1 MKRLHGVCPSA
12 PACLW
17 APSSAQITRLSGRFL
32 GLIFLT
38 GLLVFSGTGWAQ
50 VTTATYSGTVTDPT
64 GAAVPDATVTLTQ
77 VETGIV
83 NTKMTGHDGDFQFD
97 FLRVGTYT
105 INIEAKGFKRFE
117 ATGIALTAGQSVRQT
132 YPLEIGDVTQSVI
145 VEASAPLV
153 NTVSSEQTNAFS
165 SQTVKDLPLARR
177 NFSGLLRVD
186 TGVTVATGGSATGLR
201 LNGQGKNGTAY
212 SVDGTEASGN
222 PEGRNA
228 GNFGAVNFVDLLSIE
243 SIEEVHI
250 VKGILPAEYG
260 GALGGQVDIVTRSGT
275 NQIHGSLFENVQS
288 QALNSR
294 DAFLAAKVPF
304 TYNQFGGSIGG
315 PIKKNKIFFFGAYEG
330 YRFDQQLRTEITVP
344 TPATRNQVLTA
355 QPIYAST
362 FALVPLPNQPFAA
375 NATTGLYDQIA
386 SAIKRDNH
394 FDVKGDIRI
403 TDSSNLSL
411 TYTHARPFGETP
423 SGYIGNDNLQYA
435 YTDRGTASYVIGGAN
450 WTSETRFGYNNN
462 DAHTFDQQFEKIL
475 APGTELFNAGN
486 RLGRLTT
493 NLGWNTQNSMQDLLI
508 SGPATSF
515 GEKFSQHLGKHSLK
529 YGGVYTHHTNE
540 RNNPEGVAWGY
551 TGLAD
556 LLSNTPSSVNAS
568 FGNGDNTAHLW
579 ELAFFVQD
587 DWHVS
592 SKLTLNLGLRYEYD
606 AHMTDEPF
614 NNSGSGLYNPDGL
627 LNTTTFAVG
636 PFRPQGNPY
645 NSDPINFGP
654 RFGFAY
660 NVDGGKTVIRG
671 GTGIIFSPQIIG
683 NVINLV
689 GTQYIPKRIIFS
701 KQEAA
706 QLGMGYPM
714 TNDNLRV
721 LAQQQAIAQGYTN
734 IFAMINPN
742 LQSPYTH
749 HYTFGIERELTKDL
763 VLETDM
769 VGVRGTKLDIWRPLN
784 EPNRLTGARPNP
796 LLRATYYLDNSATSQ
811 YASWQTTLRKRYSHR
826 LSASAH
832 YTWGKA
838 LAYNGGDIG
847 TWYQGDN
854 TPRVQDFNNIR
865 AEHAPATGDITHSFV
880 AEAVYDLPRLESFN
894 SVVRHVL
901 GGWQVGGV
909 FDARTGEPLSITESS
924 SLQIARPDYV
934 GGNAINSNYRQT
946 LQYLNPAAFAKVPII
961 SASGATS
968 RPGNLGWGE
977 VRAPGLVNVDFSLT
991 KDIPI
996 RERIHLQIRAES
1008 FNAFNHFNPLASGIQ
1023 TSINSATF
1031 GQIRNDVGPRVIQ
1044 MNGRLTW

>member
-1 MKRLHGVCPSA
+1 MKQLSIIDA
-12 PACLW
+12 FTPAWMFLPRR
-17 APSSAQITRLSGRFL
+17 AEITDLLGRFL
-32 GLIFLT
+32 GLIFLAI
-38 GLLVFSGTGWAQ
+38 LLVSSGTGWAQ
-50 VTTATYSGTVTDPT
+50 VTTATFSGTVTDPT

-77 VETGIV
+77 DETGTV
-83 NTKMTGHDGDFQFD
+83 TTKMTGRDGDFQFD

-105 INIEAKGFKRFE
+105 INIESKGFKRY
-117 ATGIALTAGQSVRQT
+117 AAKGIELTAGQSVRQT
-132 YPLEIGDVTQSVI
+132 YPLQIGDVSESVV

-153 NTVSSEQTNAFS
+153 NTVSAEQSNSFDS
-165 SQTVKDLPLARR
+165 KTVKDLPLARR
-177 NFSGLLRVD
+177 NFSGLLRVES
-186 TGVTVATGGSATGLR
+186 GVTVATGGSATGLR

-212 SVDGTEASGN
+212 SVDGTESSGN

-288 QALNSR
+288 QSLNSR
-294 DAFLAAKVPF
+294 DPFLAAKVPF

-315 PIKKNKIFFFGAYEG
+315 PIKKNKIFVFGAYEG
-330 YRFDQQLRTEITVP
+330 YRYDQQLRTEITVP
-344 TPATRNQVLTA
+344 TQATRTTVLTA

-386 SAIKRDNH
+386 SATKRDNH

-411 TYTHARPFGETP
+411 TYTHGRPFGETP

-450 WTSETRFGYNNN
+450 WTAETRFGYNNN
-462 DAHTFDQQFEKIL
+462 DAHTFDQAFETIL
-475 APGTELFNAGN
+475 GGSEKFNAGN

-508 SGPATSF
+508 SGPATSL
-515 GEKFSQHLGKHSLK
+515 GEKFSWHLGKHSLK
-529 YGGVYTHHTNE
+529 FGGVYTHHTNE
-540 RNNPEGVAWGY
+540 RNNPEGVAWAY
-551 TGLAD
+551 TGLPD

-579 ELAFFVQD
+579 ELGLFIQD

-627 LNTTTFAVG
+627 LNPITVAVG
-636 PFRPQGNPY
+636 AFRPQGNPY
-645 NSDPINFGP
+645 NSDPVNFGP

-660 NVDGGKTVIRG
+660 NIDGGKTVIRG

-689 GTQYIPKRIIFS
+689 GTQYIPKRIIFT
-701 KQEAA
+701 KTEAA
-706 QLGMGYPM
+706 QLGMHYPM
-714 TNDNLRV
+714 TNDDLRV
-721 LAQQQAIAQGYTN
+721 LAQQQAVAQGYTN

-749 HYTFGIERELTKDL
+749 HYTLGFERELTKDL
-763 VLETDM
+763 VLETAM
-769 VGVRGTKLDIWRPLN
+769 VGVRGVKLDLWRPLN
-784 EPNRLTGARPNP
+784 EPNRFTGARPNP

-811 YASWQTTLRKRYSHR
+811 YASWQTTIRKRYSHN
-826 LSASAH
+826 LSASVH

-880 AEAVYDLPRLESFN
+880 SQAVYDLPKLANFN
-894 SVVRHVL
+894 SVVHHVL
-901 GGWQVGGV
+901 GGWQIGGV
-909 FDARTGEPLSITESS
+909 FEARTGEPLSITQST
-924 SLQIARPDYV
+924 SLQIARPDYI
-934 GGNAINSNYRQT
+934 GGNAINSNYRDT
-946 LQYLNPAAFAKVPII
+946 LQYLNRSAFALVPLV
-961 SASGATS
+961 SASSLPA

-977 VRAPGLVNVDFSLT
+977 LRAPGLVNVDLSLT

-996 RERIHLQIRAES
+996 KERIHLQVRAET
-1008 FNAFNHFNPLASGIQ
+1008 FNAFNHFNPKTSAIT
-1023 TSINSATF
+1023 TSINSSTF
-1031 GQIRNDVGPRVIQ
+1031 GRITDDVGPRVIQ